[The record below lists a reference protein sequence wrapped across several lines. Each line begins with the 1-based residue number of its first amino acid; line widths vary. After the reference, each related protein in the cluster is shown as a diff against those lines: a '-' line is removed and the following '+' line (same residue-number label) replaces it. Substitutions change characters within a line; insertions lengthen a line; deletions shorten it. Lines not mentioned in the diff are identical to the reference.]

1 MPFWRKG
8 NRPARLPGLPRL
20 CSGRGAH
27 FGERAFC
34 ALCLVTM
41 IATVQTVAHP
51 FRGEARQKPTPKA
64 TAAKKANEL
73 TLAGLRPGRD
83 SVSKAKT
90 KFGTKNM
97 SATDGVIFWSCGDWK
112 MTLDLDARTAVR
124 AVIVSD
130 STFGKGHPQAPPSHQ
145 AKDIPIPCYLQ
156 TTSTAV
162 SVEKGEGLNLK
173 NLWTTG
179 KGLALGDPVERL
191 TSLYGAPDSRSPST
205 KDGQPL
211 ELWYYA
217 FDWAG
222 PDVPQVME
230 VVCTREKDGQA
241 GRVVEIT
248 LAAPSL

>member
-1 MPFWRKG
+1 MLFRRSG
-8 NRPARLPGLPRL
+8 NQSARMRGLLRL
-20 CSGRGAH
+20 RSGRSPH
-27 FGERAFC
+27 FGERA
-34 ALCLVTM
+34 LLGMCLVTA
-41 IATVQTVAHP
+41 IASAQTS
-51 FRGEARQKPTPKA
+51 QKPTSK
-64 TAAKKANEL
+64 TAGAKKNEL

-83 SVSKAKT
+83 SSAKAKT

-97 SATDGVIFWSCGDWK
+97 SATDGAIFWNCGDWK
-112 MTLDLDARTAVR
+112 MTLDLDAHTAVR
-124 AVIVSD
+124 TVIVSD
-130 STFGKGHPQAPPSHQ
+130 NSFGKRRMETSHSNEV
-145 AKDIPIPCYLQ
+145 KDIPIPCYLQ
-156 TTSTAV
+156 TTSTTLNL
-162 SVEKGEGLNLK
+162 ERGEGLNLK

-179 KGLALGDPVERL
+179 KGLALGDSVERL
-191 TSLYGAPDSRSPST
+191 TSLYGEPDSRSPST

-230 VVCTREKDGQA
+230 VVCTKEKDGQA